1 MKNVKLKNV
10 QEINVL
16 ILLMEKSVM
25 EEMND
30 VELGLGVIGIPANVL
45 PM

>member
-25 EEMND
+25 EMNN
-30 VELGLGVIGIPANVL
+30 VELNLNVVGCIQENVL